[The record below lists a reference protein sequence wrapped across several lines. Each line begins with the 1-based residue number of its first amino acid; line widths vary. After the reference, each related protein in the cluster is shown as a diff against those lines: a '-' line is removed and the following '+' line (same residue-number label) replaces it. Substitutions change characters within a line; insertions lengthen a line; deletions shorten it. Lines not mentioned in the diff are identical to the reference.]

1 MTDRY
6 AVVGN
11 PIAHSKSPQIHA
23 AFARETAQDLVY
35 DRILAPTDGFRA
47 TVDAFRAEGGRGL
60 NVTLPFK
67 LEAFEYAVERTPRAQ
82 AAGAV
87 NTLVLDRDRVL
98 GDNTDGEGL
107 TRDLEHNLG
116 VTLAGARV
124 LLLGA
129 GGAAQGVILPLLARR
144 PQGIV
149 IANRTVEKAARLAQ
163 EFAAEG
169 PVTASS
175 FADLAGERFDVVV
188 NATSASV
195 DNAAPPLP
203 SGLYTPGALAYEM
216 MYGKGETAFLAQAR
230 ADGAARCADGLGML
244 VEQAA
249 EAFFVWRGVR
259 PSTAAVLEK
268 LRRGETP

>member
-11 PIAHSKSPQIHA
+11 PIAHSKSPLIHA
-23 AFARETAQDLVY
+23 AFARQTGQDLTY
-35 DRILAPTDGFRA
+35 DRILAPLDGFRA
-47 TVDAFRAEGGRGL
+47 TVDEFRAAGGCGL

-67 LEAFEYAVERTPRAQ
+67 LEAFDYAPERTERAQ

-87 NTLVLDRDRVL
+87 NTLAFDGTRCV

-107 TRDLEHNLG
+107 TRDLEKNLG
-116 VTLAGARV
+116 AVLGDARI

-144 PQGIV
+144 PQALV
-149 IANRTVEKAARLAQ
+149 IANRTVAKAEQLASQ
-163 EFAAEG
+163 FAAHG
-169 PVTASS
+169 AVRGSS
-175 FADLAGERFDVVV
+175 FAGLAGSMFDVVI

-195 DNAAPPLP
+195 EGAAPDLP
-203 SGLYTPGALAYEM
+203 RGLYAPGGLAYEM
-216 MYGKGETAFLAQAR
+216 MYGKGETGFLAQAR
-230 ADGAARCADGLGML
+230 ADGAGALADGLGML

-249 EAFFVWRGVR
+249 EAFFVGRGVR
-259 PSTAAVLEK
+259 PDTAPVLAR
-268 LRRGETP
+268 LRAGETP

>member
-23 AFARETAQDLVY
+23 AFARETGQDLVY
-35 DRILAPTDGFRA
+35 DRLLAPLDGFRA
-47 TVDAFRAEGGRGL
+47 TVDGFRAEGGRGL

-67 LEAFEYAVERTPRAQ
+67 LEAFEYATERTPRAQ

-87 NTLVLDRDRVL
+87 NTLVLDGGRVL

-116 VTLAGARV
+116 VTLAGARI

-144 PQGIV
+144 PEAIV
-149 IANRTVEKAARLAQ
+149 LANRTVEKAARLAQ
-163 EFAAEG
+163 QFAEQG

-175 FADLAGERFDVVV
+175 FADLAGQRFDAVV

-195 DNAAPPLP
+195 DNAAPALP
-203 SGLYTPGALAYEM
+203 SGLYAPGALAYEM
-216 MYGKGETAFLAQAR
+216 MYGKGETAFLIQAR
-230 ADGAARCADGLGML
+230 EDGAARCADGLGML

-249 EAFFVWRGVR
+249 EAFFVWRGIR
-259 PSTAAVLEK
+259 PATTAVLQR